1 MTVGKESQ
9 EGTRDGEQTPTHGEP
24 QSVGSARPA
33 TLVLRTLLP
42 SALNLGK
49 EQTERKD
56 GKRNQSRSELGEQQ
70 SREKKNTKTFKKV
83 QLRSDDRL
91 VEGN

>member
-1 MTVGKESQ
+1 MGSKRRHTESHS
-9 EGTRDGEQTPTHGEP
+9 PW
-24 QSVGSARPA
+24 ALPA
-33 TLVLRTLLP
+33 PLPLVLRTSLP